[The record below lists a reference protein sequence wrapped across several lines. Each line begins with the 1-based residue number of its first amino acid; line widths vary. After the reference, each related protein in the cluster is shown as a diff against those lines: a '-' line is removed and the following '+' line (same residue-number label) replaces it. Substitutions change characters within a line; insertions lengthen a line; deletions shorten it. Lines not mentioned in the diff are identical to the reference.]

1 MGKYFMQDKPLSDVE
16 RAMTQVPNGASNS
29 GEFIGLCRLRYSARD
44 PTCRSCLGGQTRNGA
59 YRLCPYTH
67 ERLDIGAL
75 PYGELVERCFRRVK
89 HTHFRNRVRDAAH
102 RFPVFS
108 FADGG
113 HIHRLTEYLDRAG
126 DPAGT
131 EVTPWNLAVLYL
143 LTAREPL
150 WRQAGLVLGESTVVL
165 SSTCAKGLGVQDYA
179 LYQMAKT
186 LRRKEIL
193 VSPGELADRKLV
205 SDETL
210 RLIINAVLIAMYG
223 QTIIREEL
231 KQP

>member
-1 MGKYFMQDKPLSDVE
+1 MGKYFMQDKPLSNVE

-89 HTHFRNRVRDAAH
+89 HTHFRNRVKDAVR

-108 FADGG
+108 FADSN
-113 HIHRLTEYLDRAG
+113 HIHRLKEYLNHAG
-126 DPAGT
+126 DPTGT
-131 EVTPWNLAVLYL
+131 RISPWNLASLYL
-143 LTAREPL
+143 ITARETL
-150 WRQAGLVLGESTVVL
+150 WQRSEPALKEGSAVRTSV
-165 SSTCAKGLGVQDYA
+165 CAKGLSVQDYA